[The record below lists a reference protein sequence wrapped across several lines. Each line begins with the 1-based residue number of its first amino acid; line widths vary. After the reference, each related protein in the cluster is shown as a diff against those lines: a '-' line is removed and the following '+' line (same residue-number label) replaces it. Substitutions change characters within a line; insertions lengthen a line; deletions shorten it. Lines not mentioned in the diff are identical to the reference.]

1 MSTVLHASPRQFVS
15 TKFTQGIVRRA
26 LRYLQSGFAVHL
38 RGPAGTG
45 KTTLAMHLASLIGR
59 PMVMIYGDEDLRSS
73 QIIGSQ
79 SGYTRKKVVDNF
91 IHSVLK
97 VEDDL
102 QQTWVDARLTMAAR
116 EGFTLI
122 YDEFNRSRPE
132 ANNALL
138 SVLEEKLIVLPPD
151 SNQSEYVRVHPQFRA
166 IFTSNPEEYAGVH
179 PTQDALLDRMITID
193 IKQVDA
199 DTERQIVMSRTGM
212 DKFPATRLVEMVR
225 SFHQQ
230 AEPDRVSSLRAV
242 LMIAKI
248 CVEHH
253 IPVDGRNPEFR
264 DLCMDI
270 LLARHQNQ
278 LSYLEVERILLKC
291 LEQLQ

>member
-1 MSTVLHASPRQFVS
+1 MITVLQANPRQFVS
-15 TKFTQGIVRRA
+15 TKFTQNIVRRA

-59 PMVMIYGDEDLRSS
+59 PMVLIYGDEDLQSS

-97 VEDDL
+97 IEDDL
-102 QQTWVDARLTMAAR
+102 RHSWVDARLTMAAR

-138 SVLEEKLIVLPPD
+138 SALEEKIIILPPD

-179 PTQDALLDRMITID
+179 PTQDALLDRLITID
-193 IKQVDA
+193 IKEVDP
-199 DTERQIVMSRTGM
+199 DTERQILISRAGL
-212 DKFPATRLVEMVR
+212 DRWQAERIVQLVRRFRQLVEP
-225 SFHQQ
+225 HK
-230 AEPDRVSSLRAV
+230 ASSLRPA
-242 LMIAKI
+242 LMIGKI
-248 CVEHH
+248 CMEHS
-253 IPVDGRNPEFR
+253 IAISAKNPDFR
-264 DLCMDI
+264 DICADV
-270 LLARHQNQ
+270 LLARHSDNPEAARVLAQ
-278 LSYLEVERILLKC
+278 C
-291 LEQLQ
+291 LDGLGE

>member
-1 MSTVLHASPRQFVS
+1 MSTVLQASPRQFVS
-15 TKFTQGIVRRA
+15 TKFTQTIVRRA
-26 LRYLQSGFAVHL
+26 LRYLQSGFSVHL

-79 SGYTRKKVVDNF
+79 SGYSRKKVVDNF

-102 QQTWVDARLTMAAR
+102 QHTWVDARLTMAAR

-132 ANNALL
+132 ANNTLL
-138 SVLEEKLIVLPPD
+138 SALEEKLIILPPD

-193 IKQVDA
+193 IRQIDP

-212 DKFPATRLVEMVR
+212 DRLPAVRLVDMVR
-225 SFHQQ
+225 SFRQQ
-230 AEPDRVSSLRAV
+230 AEPERASSLRAV

-248 CVEHH
+248 CVEHNL
-253 IPVDGRNPEFR
+253 PVSSKSPDFR
-264 DLCMDI
+264 DVCVDI
-270 LLARHQNQ
+270 LLSRHQHNPQ
-278 LSYLEVERILLKC
+278 SEQILQKC
-291 LEQLQ
+291 LEQLNE